1 MRSLPTFSKVLVFI
15 GLLLC
20 FSALSGFVG
29 QVLAGFLTGE
39 QFTLAL
45 DAPLPSGPGGWS
57 SLNISMATS
66 QIVGFGG
73 AVWMYLRL
81 FGGTT
86 GWSDLRWRA
95 PSALNTSS
103 ARIWLLSIVA
113 TLTIAP
119 LLLWSFNLNAALIPE
134 GGALESFARP
144 LEDYL
149 ERMTT
154 FMLTV
159 DGLGLRAVMLI
170 VVALLPAL
178 FEELAFRGVLQPL
191 MIQLTGRPWV
201 GIIVTATIFSFIHFQ
216 FYGFL
221 PRILLGLLF
230 GWLVYRTGSLW
241 PAILAH
247 FVNNATAALTFWATG
262 TIDSPELPLLSLY
275 GLGITAVFVAALYGL
290 SRSSASLAT
299 RTTP

>member
-1 MRSLPTFSKVLVFI
+1 MRSLPTFSKVLVFT

-20 FSALSGFVG
+20 FSALSGFIG
-29 QVLAGFLTGE
+29 QDLAALLTGE

-45 DAPLPSGPGGWS
+45 EAPLPSGPGGWS
-57 SLNISMATS
+57 SLNISMAIS

-73 AVWMYLRL
+73 AVGMYLWL

-86 GWSDLRWRA
+86 GWADLRWRA

-134 GGALESFARP
+134 GGALESLARP

-154 FMLTV
+154 FMLSV
-159 DGLGLRAVMLI
+159 DGLGQRAVMLI

-178 FEELAFRGVLQPL
+178 FEELTFRGVLQPL

-247 FVNNATAALTFWATG
+247 FVNNAAAAITFWATG

-290 SRSSASLAT
+290 SRYSASPQP